1 VDRFLLAD
9 DHAVVKTG
17 ISLLIKE
24 LYPSAVIDTA
34 HDGDSAHSKIV
45 KNDYDLVML
54 DVHMPNTDSLAL
66 VDTILAI
73 KPKLKILI
81 FTMASENIFAK
92 RFLKLGVSGFLSK
105 DSSDEEIKRAITK
118 VSLGRKYIS
127 EGLFSDLT
135 DDSLRSRSDNPF
147 EDLSDRE
154 LEIVTHLIKG
164 KSVGEICDILS
175 IQNSTVSTHK
185 ARAFEKL
192 KVKNII
198 ELREM
203 ARIYQL
209 I

>member
-1 VDRFLLAD
+1 
-9 DHAVVKTG
+9 
-17 ISLLIKE
+17 
-24 LYPSAVIDTA
+24 
-34 HDGDSAHSKIV
+34 
-45 KNDYDLVML
+45 
-54 DVHMPNTDSLAL
+54 VHMPNTDILAL
-66 VDTILAI
+66 MDTILAI

-81 FTMASENIFAK
+81 FTMASENIFSK